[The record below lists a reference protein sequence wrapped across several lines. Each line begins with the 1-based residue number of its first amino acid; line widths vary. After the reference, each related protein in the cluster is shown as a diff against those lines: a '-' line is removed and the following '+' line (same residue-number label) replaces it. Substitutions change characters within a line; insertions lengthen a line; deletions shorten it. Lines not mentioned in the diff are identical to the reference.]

1 MKFEIV
7 RIDYQKFCYHGNV
20 TWGLL
25 LSILPNEHDSV
36 KLRDCRKRQ
45 KAMPRWP
52 QIPIKI
58 FSTYPPAL
66 SSIWK
71 LSPRTFFHRN
81 EVLTNKCPAK
91 EKMGQEKWKIKGGG
105 KAKGKSRL
113 AILRHFWTQKPISNV
128 ASAHARTSEGDILHQ
143 EQKQKAAKCTTCKSE
158 YDLTSFKTRF
168 SAKISVPNGLT
179 VNALWY
185 YSSVGT

>member
-7 RIDYQKFCYHGNV
+7 RIDYQKFCYHGSV
-20 TWGLL
+20 TWRLL

-45 KAMPRWP
+45 KTMPRWP

-58 FSTYPPAL
+58 FSTYPPARTFFRL
-66 SSIWK
+66 K
-71 LSPRTFFHRN
+71 AFPRTFFHRN

-113 AILRHFWTQKPISNV
+113 GILRHFWTQNPSPMLLLRKLELRKVIFCIRNRNRRPRSARPVNQNTTWL
-128 ASAHARTSEGDILHQ
+128 ASKRVFR
-143 EQKQKAAKCTTCKSE
+143 QKSQC
-158 YDLTSFKTRF
+158 RM
-168 SAKISVPNGLT
+168 G
-179 VNALWY
+179 
-185 YSSVGT
+185 

>member
-1 MKFEIV
+1 MATWREDFSSL
-7 RIDYQKFCYHGNV
+7 FCQMNMIQSS
-20 TWGLL
+20 WGTA
-25 LSILPNEHDSV
+25 E
-36 KLRDCRKRQ
+36 KGK
-45 KAMPRWP
+45 KTMPRWP

-58 FSTYPPAL
+58 FSTYPPARTFFRL
-66 SSIWK
+66 K
-71 LSPRTFFHRN
+71 AFPRTFSHRN

-91 EKMGQEKWKIKGGG
+91 EKMGQEKRKIKGGG

-113 AILRHFWTQKPISNV
+113 GILRHFWTQKPISNV

-143 EQKQKAAKCTTCKSE
+143 EQEQKAAKCTTCKSE

-168 SAKISVPNGLT
+168 SAKMSVTNGLS